1 MILKWSPSWCKQPLS
16 AGRVELPTKF
26 SKKRWGSG
34 LEKMSIFVGS
44 LLRKRGD
51 IFQEGC
57 KFYIKSK
64 LKSEM
69 LNEIFIDKKRV

>member
-1 MILKWSPSWCKQPLS
+1 
-16 AGRVELPTKF
+16 
-26 SKKRWGSG
+26 
-34 LEKMSIFVGS
+34 MSIFVEGFQG
-44 LLRKRGD
+44 KRGD

-69 LNEIFIDKKRV
+69 FNEIFNDKKKIKNNNIFSVIIKNLNWEF

>member
-1 MILKWSPSWCKQPLS
+1 
-16 AGRVELPTKF
+16 
-26 SKKRWGSG
+26 
-34 LEKMSIFVGS
+34 MSIFVEGFQG
-44 LLRKRGD
+44 KRSD

-69 LNEIFIDKKRV
+69 FNEIFNDKKKIKNNIFSVIIKNLN